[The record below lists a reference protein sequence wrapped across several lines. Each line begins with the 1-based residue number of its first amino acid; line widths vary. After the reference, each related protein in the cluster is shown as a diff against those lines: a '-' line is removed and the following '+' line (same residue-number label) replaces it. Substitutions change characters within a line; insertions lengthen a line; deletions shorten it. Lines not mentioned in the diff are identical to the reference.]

1 MGWVDGYDV
10 SPPAPPSSSVS
21 SFMLTDQITVKKNYD
36 MLNMKQIQL
45 PLEEDLSAFVLSL
58 LIVLDN
64 FVAT

>member
-1 MGWVDGYDV
+1 
-10 SPPAPPSSSVS
+10 
-21 SFMLTDQITVKKNYD
+21 
-36 MLNMKQIQL
+36 MKQIQL

>member
-1 MGWVDGYDV
+1 
-10 SPPAPPSSSVS
+10 
-21 SFMLTDQITVKKNYD
+21 MLTDQITVKKNYD